1 MKCVFLTTEFPPGPG
16 GIGVHTFQVIEQ
28 LKKQYHWKFKIILT
42 QLDNSS
48 DKDFEKFK
56 KSYHSE
62 IFLLKKSPSFF
73 KLISNIIKILIFSL
87 KYNPKIIISSGRHAV
102 WFGSVIK
109 LLTRKKLIS
118 FCHGSEFGTK
128 NIREQKINNYSY
140 SYADLLI
147 SVSKYTLNYIKT
159 QTDIKCNNS
168 IVIHNGAN
176 HEIFKKIDN
185 NHTQNFLI
193 KNNLNDKKILL
204 TIGNVSERK
213 GQWVVINAMPEI
225 LKKNPNVFYY
235 CIGNPT
241 QKNEFLQ
248 LAIKLNVQDRV
259 VFTGSLSNSEI
270 VKWLNISKIFLMTS
284 THTLTGDFEGFG
296 ISVIEAALCGTP
308 AIVTEGNNGVIESII
323 DNETGYGVPEK
334 SFSVLAEKVNYL
346 LENPDLCEMM
356 GKKSRKRALSKFT
369 WEIKTKEIHQSII
382 TLCE

>member
-1 MKCVFLTTEFPPGPG
+1 MKCLFFTTEFPPGPG
-16 GIGVHTFQVIEQ
+16 GIGVHAFQIIEH
-28 LKKQYHWKFKIILT
+28 LKKQYKWDFKIVLT

-48 DKDFEKFK
+48 LKDLENFK
-56 KSYHSE
+56 KVYHTHIS
-62 IFLLKKSPSFF
+62 LLNKSPS
-73 KLISNIIKILIFSL
+73 IIKLFINLKSVLIIAI
-87 KYNPKIIISSGRHAV
+87 KYNPSIIISSGKHAT
-102 WFGSVIK
+102 WFAAFLK
-109 LLTRKKLIS
+109 FFTRKKLVT
-118 FCHGSEFGTK
+118 FAHGSEFGTK

-147 SVSKYTLNYIKT
+147 SVSQYTLNYIKT

-176 HEIFKKIDN
+176 HDIFKIIDKN
-185 NHTQNFLI
+185 TTQNFLI

-235 CIGNPT
+235 CIGKPT

-248 LAIKLNVQDRV
+248 LAKKLNVQNRV
-259 VFTGSLSNSEI
+259 VFTGALSNSEI

-284 THTLTGDFEGFG
+284 THTPTGDFEGFG

-323 DNETGYGVPEK
+323 DNETGYGISEK
-334 SFSVLAEKVNYL
+334 SFSELAEKVNYL
-346 LENPDLCEMM
+346 FENPDLCKLM
-356 GKKSRKRALSKFT
+356 GKKSRERALSKFT
-369 WEIKTKEIHQSII
+369 WEIKSKEIYQAIKNI
-382 TLCE
+382 